1 MYLKHLSKI
10 RKTISFRLT
19 VWYSGFFILGST
31 LFFIAAYI
39 FFSSVL
45 KYHDHEEVSSEL
57 KELSSIYEVG
67 GIKSF
72 EDYVMKNYGFQK
84 KKPLFIRI
92 ADTDNTTRR
101 IFFPQRWQDFDL
113 LKLENKFPVGNG
125 AWLKL
130 PAKKD
135 KYVLEI
141 SSAKS
146 SKGQWV
152 QVGISSKDREMILT
166 QFRRIISTIMLPL
179 FLLGAVTGVF
189 LSLRVLKP
197 VRNIIQ
203 TVQSIEIGSMKKRI
217 FRSNTGDELDE
228 LARLFNEMLDKINN
242 LVKGMRDSLDNV
254 AHDLRTPMTRI
265 RNTSEIALQSDE
277 DSKVHKEALISVVEE
292 TDRILKMLNTL
303 MDIAEA
309 EAGTLRIDRQLVN
322 ISTLIERVVDM
333 YQFVAEEKNVG
344 VRMNVPKECY
354 AAVDPERISQAVA
367 NLLDNAIK
375 FTPSAGVVSIEVCQT
390 ENKINIKIQ
399 DEGDGISPE
408 ELPRI
413 WERLYRSDQ
422 SRSQKGLGLGLN
434 LVKAIIEA
442 HDGYVEVQSEPGK
455 GSTFNVILSSAYN
468 MPTQFNP
475 VKEAGELQKGKT
487 TNNVFL

>member
-1 MYLKHLSKI
+1 
-10 RKTISFRLT
+10 
-19 VWYSGFFILGST
+19 
-31 LFFIAAYI
+31 
-39 FFSSVL
+39 
-45 KYHDHEEVSSEL
+45 
-57 KELSSIYEVG
+57 
-67 GIKSF
+67 
-72 EDYVMKNYGFQK
+72 
-84 KKPLFIRI
+84 
-92 ADTDNTTRR
+92 
-101 IFFPQRWQDFDL
+101 
-113 LKLENKFPVGNG
+113 
-125 AWLKL
+125 
-130 PAKKD
+130 
-135 KYVLEI
+135 
-141 SSAKS
+141 
-146 SKGQWV
+146 
-152 QVGISSKDREMILT
+152 
-166 QFRRIISTIMLPL
+166 MLPL
-179 FLLGAVTGVF
+179 FLLGAAAGVF
-189 LSLRVLKP
+189 LSFRVLKP
-197 VRNIIQ
+197 VRHIIQ
-203 TVQSIEIGSMKKRI
+203 TVQSIEIGRMEKRV
-217 FRSNTGDELDE
+217 FRSDTGDELDE
-228 LARLFNEMLDKINN
+228 LARLFNEMLDRINN

-442 HDGYVEVQSEPGK
+442 HNGYVEVQSEPGK

-468 MPTQFNP
+468 KPTQFNP

>member
-1 MYLKHLSKI
+1 MYLKRLRKI

-31 LFFIAAYI
+31 LFFIVAYI
-39 FFSSVL
+39 FLSSVL
-45 KYHDHEEVSSEL
+45 KHHDHEEVSSEL
-57 KELSSIYEVG
+57 KELSSVYEVG
-67 GIKSF
+67 GINAF
-72 EDYVMKNYGFQK
+72 ENYVTNNYGFQK

-92 ADTDNTTRR
+92 ADNKNTTRH
-101 IFFPQRWQDFDL
+101 IFFPQRWQDFDF
-113 LKLENKFPVGNG
+113 LKLENRYPKGNG
-125 AWLKL
+125 VWMYL
-130 PAKKD
+130 PAKND
-135 KYVLEI
+135 SYVLEI
-141 SSAKS
+141 RSAKS
-146 SKGQWV
+146 SKGHWV
-152 QVGISSKDREMILT
+152 QVGISSKEREMILN

-179 FLLGAVTGVF
+179 FLLGAATGIF
-189 LSLRVLKP
+189 LSMRVLKP

-217 FRSNTGDELDE
+217 FRSHTGDELDE
-228 LARLFNEMLDKINN
+228 LARLFNEMLDRINN

-265 RNTSEIALQSDE
+265 RNISESALLQPGE
-277 DSKVHKEALISVVEE
+277 DSKVQKEALVSVVEE
-292 TDRILKMLNTL
+292 TDRILKMLNTI

-309 EAGTLRIDRQLVN
+309 EAGTLRIDRQFMN

-333 YQFVAEEKNVG
+333 YQFVAEEKNVQ
-344 VRMNVPKECY
+344 VHMDVPKEIY
-354 AAVDPERISQAVA
+354 VAVDPERISQAVA

-375 FTPSAGVVSIEVCQT
+375 FTPSGGEVRIEAHQI
-390 ENKINIKIQ
+390 EKNINIKIQ
-399 DEGDGISPE
+399 DQGGGISPE

-422 SRSQKGLGLGLN
+422 SRSQKGLGLGLS

-455 GSTFNVILSSAYN
+455 GSTFNVKLPSAYFS
-468 MPTQFNP
+468 PARLNP
-475 VKEAGELQKGKT
+475 VKGAGGLPKT
-487 TNNVFL
+487 